1 MRSVCVP
8 KARRLRR
15 EGAQPGDTGLGLTSL
30 GIQKPRGGEYSAP
43 ALLDARKP
51 SALTASHNLP
61 RTTATAT
68 AALITPSSVFNTQ
81 PEVSDLPLA
90 MRQIL
95 LRAAV
100 LLMSWA
106 IGLLIAAWIV
116 PGVSLS
122 VPGFIVA
129 VVVFS
134 VAQAILSLPMSKLPR
149 RYASLL
155 LGGTGLVLTIV
166 ALILASVLT
175 HGITIDGMAP
185 WVATT
190 VVVWLVTTIGAITL
204 PELLIRDESGST

>member
-1 MRSVCVP
+1 MCPEGQTVAPGRSSARGYGTGAYFFRDS
-8 KARRLRR
+8 KAAAVSTRHQLSSTRESRRR
-15 EGAQPGDTGLGLTSL
+15 
-30 GIQKPRGGEYSAP
+30 
-43 ALLDARKP
+43 
-51 SALTASHNLP
+51 LTASHNLP
-61 RTTATAT
+61 RTTTATAT
-68 AALITPSSVFNTQ
+68 TALMTPSSVFNTQ

-95 LRAAV
+95 LRTAV

-134 VAQAILSLPMSKLPR
+134 VAQAILSLPMLKLPR
-149 RYASLL
+149 QYASLL